1 MILPLPNKEPRTAR
15 IGDERTLLVATVDY
29 QRAVL
34 LRKVGGLGE
43 DDLRRVLTPS
53 GLTLLGLVKHLAHVE
68 RYWFQVVFAGRD
80 ADLPW
85 SDSDPDADWRPE
97 PGETAPEIVALYR
110 TESEAA
116 KEIVAASD
124 LDAMS
129 AHADVQV
136 SLRWI
141 LLHML
146 EELARHLGHADLM
159 REEIDGATG
168 D

>member
-1 MILPLPNKEPRTAR
+1 MILPLPDKEPHTPRV
-15 IGDERTLLVATVDY
+15 GDERELLTATVDY

-34 LRKVGGLGE
+34 LRKVGGLDE
-43 DDLRRVLTPS
+43 DDLRRVMTPS
-53 GLTLLGLVKHLAHVE
+53 GLTLLGLVRHLAYVE

-85 SDSDPDADWRPE
+85 SDADPDADWHPE
-97 PGETAPEIVALYR
+97 PGETAPEIVELYR
-110 TESEAA
+110 AESAVARRIASESE
-116 KEIVAASD
+116 

-129 AHADVQV
+129 AHKDVQV
-136 SLRWI
+136 SMRWI

-159 REEIDGATG
+159 REELDGATG